1 MKKLIAIAI
10 VAASLGTPAFAQSF
24 DPDNGGGNIVGF
36 APARVYPRIV
46 ARHHQGVDAYASV
59 GHRARSAP
67 VIPDYDNT
75 GGGSPG
81 YNKMLLTW

>member
-1 MKKLIAIAI
+1 MKKFIGIVI

-24 DPDNGGGNIVGF
+24 DPDNGGGNIVGV

-46 ARHHQGVDAYASV
+46 SRHQGEDAYAM
-59 GHRARSAP
+59 HARRGVRPAP

-81 YNKMLLTW
+81 YNRMLLTW